1 MSDEIKEILDD
12 LLFTTTLP
20 NASVKLNKEKLNQLK
35 DYITNL
41 QEENERLKEYRESY
55 KKELDFWRIQF
66 SNKEERINKAIEYI
80 EKSEGNRAYRIVESI
95 SENNEEQAIDLL
107 NKIENR
113 AHLTELEVK
122 LYNQINKIDEILK
135 NDYITMNIVVNDLK
149 ETLKVNNYIKQGEN
163 ELICLDVDHINYLI
177 STLEGKDKNDL

>member
-1 MSDEIKEILDD
+1 MKNKSTDLTRRQKDVLNFIKQFKQEKSYMPTIREICKGI
-12 LLFTTTLP
+12 
-20 NASVKLNKEKLNQLK
+20 N
-35 DYITNL
+35 IT
-41 QEENERLKEYRESY
+41 SPCTAHTHF
-55 KKELDFWRIQF
+55 KELI
-66 SNKEERINKAIEYI
+66 KKGYI
-80 EKSEGNRAYRIVESI
+80 EKSEGNRAYRIVENI

-149 ETLKVNNYIKQGEN
+149 ETLKVNNHIKQGEN